1 MPGHF
6 LSDCGKA
13 PTGNKEVST
22 TDQNTLLIATDWEY
36 DSDFIGLL
44 EAFISDNGLISKVV
58 RPENLSRSIE
68 KIKAGRLNVL
78 AMIDRASDTSPAFL
92 RLQSLLHEKG
102 IPIVDPIEQVRWVSD
117 KATLHLEFLTAG
129 IPTPYTIILPPFE
142 EKNTPALHVDDL
154 AHLGRPFVIKPANT
168 TGGGIGVVNGAE
180 SLQEILH
187 ARTEFQSDKY
197 LIQEKIT
204 PVEKEG
210 FRFWF
215 RSFFAGGQIFT
226 TWWHDETHQY
236 SLVDINSVDHFGLA
250 AIPKL
255 MKKIASVSMLSFFSS
270 EIVNCT
276 DGRWVVVDY
285 VNESCD
291 MRLQSKHWD
300 GVPDVLVQQ
309 IAGALVKAVL
319 DIIRHR
325 DNFPP

>member
-6 LSDCGKA
+6 LSDSGKA
-13 PTGNKEVST
+13 PTDSHEVST
-22 TDQNTLLIATDWEY
+22 TNQSTLLIAVDWEY
-36 DSDFIGLL
+36 DSDFINLL
-44 EAFISDNGLISKVV
+44 EAAISDNGLTSKVV
-58 RPENLSRSIE
+58 RPDNLNRSIQE
-68 KIKAGRLNVL
+68 IRAGRLKVL
-78 AMIDRASDTSPAFL
+78 ALIDRASDTSPAFI
-92 RLQSLLHEKG
+92 RMQSLLHEKG
-102 IPIVDPIEQVRWVSD
+102 IPIVDPVEQVRWVSD

-226 TWWHDETHQY
+226 TWWHDETHRY
-236 SLVDINSVDHFGLA
+236 TLVDINSVDQFGLT

-255 MKKIASVSMLSFFSS
+255 MRKIASVSMLSFFSS
-270 EIVNCT
+270 EIANCS

-291 MRLQSKHWD
+291 MRLQSKYWD

-309 IAGALVKAVL
+309 IAGALVEAVVQR
-319 DIIRHR
+319 IQTPSEY
-325 DNFPP
+325 PP